1 LESEEC
7 KIKKNDIIIYQHLYG
22 LHMMNEKVGLIIHV
36 FFNFWIGRKEFLILT
51 NNKLARINQDMIT
64 YRKINTDD

>member
-1 LESEEC
+1 MESEEC